1 MIGEAPHG
9 SPYKFHGSTTG
20 IDLKD
25 FTIGHGSPFR
35 MFDKE
40 CLTDAGQIQPIY
52 LKIIL
57 SII

>member
-35 MFDKE
+35 MFDKTP
-40 CLTDAGQIQPIY
+40 LYLLMKQIRLY
-52 LKIIL
+52 DL
-57 SII
+57 

>member
-9 SPYKFHGSTTG
+9 RPYKFHGSPTG

-25 FTIGHGSPFR
+25 FTIGHRSPFR

-40 CLTDAGQIQPIY
+40 CLTDAG
-52 LKIIL
+52 
-57 SII
+57 